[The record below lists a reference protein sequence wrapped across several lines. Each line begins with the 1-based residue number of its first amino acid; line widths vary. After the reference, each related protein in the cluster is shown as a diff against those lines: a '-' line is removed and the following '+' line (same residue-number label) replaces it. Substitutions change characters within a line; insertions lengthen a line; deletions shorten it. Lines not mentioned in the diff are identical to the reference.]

1 MYSFFLPVL
10 QILYADPIRMAATP
24 PDADPYFLGWT
35 IFAITFFLAEVTLSS
50 LARPGYFLK

>member
-1 MYSFFLPVL
+1 M

-24 PDADPYFLGWT
+24 PGADPYFLGWT